1 MKVTVYFK
9 HCKQLLV
16 CKGGQIGGATLMPP
30 PSSMNAQEIQ
40 SFPINSIAMEVALK
54 VPKLSN

>member
-40 SFPINSIAMEVALK
+40 TFPHKFYCNGSSSKSAKA
-54 VPKLSN
+54 